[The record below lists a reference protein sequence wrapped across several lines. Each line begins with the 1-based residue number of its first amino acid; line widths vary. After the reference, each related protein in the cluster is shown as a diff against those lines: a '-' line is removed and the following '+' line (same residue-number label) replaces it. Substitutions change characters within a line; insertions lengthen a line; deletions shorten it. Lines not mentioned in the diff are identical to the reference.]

1 MNDGGVCRTAP
12 ATPGLLNI
20 SNPLLDQFKD
30 GAIFQA
36 WFKNKIPNLSQGQQ
50 LRSGVVEK
58 LIFQ

>member
-1 MNDGGVCRTAP
+1 MGKLVQHHQ
-12 ATPGLLNI
+12 NI